1 MLSRIMSRSELRRY
15 GGGRRRA
22 LSSLLVQGQ
31 GQGQAKEEMTIPT
44 ELDAQELFLRMN
56 ARSGSLIT
64 EEGKLPKYNLDWT
77 VRSAV

>member
-1 MLSRIMSRSELRRY
+1 
-15 GGGRRRA
+15 

-31 GQGQAKEEMTIPT
+31 AQGQGQAQAPAKEEMTIPT
-44 ELDAQELFLRMN
+44 QLDAQELFLRMN